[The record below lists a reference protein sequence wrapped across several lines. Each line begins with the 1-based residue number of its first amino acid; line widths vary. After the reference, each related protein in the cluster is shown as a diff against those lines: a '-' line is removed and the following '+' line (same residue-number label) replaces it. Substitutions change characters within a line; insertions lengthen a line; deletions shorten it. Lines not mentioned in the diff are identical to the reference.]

1 MPICVTDKSVV
12 QEVLDLS
19 DLDFPLD
26 DDAASIRD
34 VRTAALTAAS
44 SARLSQ
50 QQQPPLS
57 GSSRRPSPIS
67 PGNVGGWTHNEVAA
81 VSSNWGSSFGS
92 SVAGGSGSGLGGLG
106 LGSGSTGGF
115 YGSAKK
121 TK

>member
-1 MPICVTDKSVV
+1 MF
-12 QEVLDLS
+12 DLS
-19 DLDFPLD
+19 EFDLPPDL

-44 SARLSQ
+44 TARLTQQ
-50 QQQPPLS
+50 QQQPLSS
-57 GSSRRPSPIS
+57 GSGRGGRGRPSPIS
-67 PGNVGGWTHNEVAA
+67 PGNVSGWTHNEVAA
-81 VSSNWGSSFGS
+81 ATASSSNWGSSFGS
-92 SVAGGSGSGLGGLG
+92 SVAGGSGGFGG

>member
-1 MPICVTDKSVV
+1 MF
-12 QEVLDLS
+12 DLS
-19 DLDFPLD
+19 EFDLPPDL

-44 SARLSQ
+44 TARLTQ
-50 QQQPPLS
+50 QQQQLPLS
-57 GSSRRPSPIS
+57 SGSGRGGRGRPSPIS
-67 PGNVGGWTHNEVAA
+67 PGNVSGWTHNEVAA
-81 VSSNWGSSFGS
+81 ATASSSNWGSSFGS
-92 SVAGGSGSGLGGLG
+92 SVAGGSGGFGGGLGG

>member
-1 MPICVTDKSVV
+1 MF
-12 QEVLDLS
+12 DLS
-19 DLDFPLD
+19 EFDLPPDL

-44 SARLSQ
+44 TARLTQQ
-50 QQQPPLS
+50 QQQPLSS
-57 GSSRRPSPIS
+57 GSGRGRPSPIS
-67 PGNVGGWTHNEVAA
+67 PGNVSGWTHNEVAA
-81 VSSNWGSSFGS
+81 AATASSSNWGSSFGS
-92 SVAGGSGSGLGGLG
+92 SVAGGSGGFGGLGGLGG